1 MLVAMTGPFA
11 SWQPLRVAAGALLFG
26 GATVLQLHAQAA
38 GLGLPGQLLSA
49 VPYLATIL
57 ALVLLS
63 LGRRRGGSLAPAALG
78 RVFAPS
84 R

>member
-1 MLVAMTGPFA
+1 
-11 SWQPLRVAAGALLFG
+11 
-26 GATVLQLHAQAA
+26 
-38 GLGLPGQLLSA
+38 
-49 VPYLATIL
+49 LATIL